1 MDANPLPTSLLE
13 AVRYFTDLD
22 VATDFVAKL
31 RWPNGPVCPKCDGT
45 AHSYLTTRRV
55 WKCKACTKQF
65 SVKVGTIFE
74 DSALGLDK
82 WLPAIWLIANSKNG
96 ISSHE
101 LGRALGVT
109 QKSTWFMLHRI
120 RLAMQTGSFA
130 KFAGEVEV
138 DETYIGGKARN
149 MHYADRVRKFGKGK
163 KGGHPSIGKTP
174 VMGLIERGGA
184 VRTYVVKDATK
195 NTLQSRIRETVEPG
209 AALYTDTLP
218 AYSGLDAD
226 YDHRTVDHAERYVD
240 GQVHTNHMENFW
252 SLLKRGLHGTYI
264 SVEPY
269 HLFRYLDERMFTFNL
284 RDLTD
289 LGRFTAVLTAC
300 AGRRVTYMELT
311 GKA

>member
-1 MDANPLPTSLLE
+1 MDAKPLPTSLLE

-31 RWPNGPVCPKCDGT
+31 RWPNGPVCPRCGGT
-45 AHSYLTTRRV
+45 EYSYLTTRRV
-55 WKCKACTKQF
+55 WRCKSCKKQY

-82 WLPAIWLIANSKNG
+82 WLPAIWLAANSKNG

-101 LGRALGVT
+101 LGRALGIT
-109 QKSTWFMLHRI
+109 QKSAWFMLHRI

-130 KFAGEVEV
+130 KFSGEVEV

-149 MHYADRVRKFGKGK
+149 MHKSSPKRQK
-163 KGGHPSIGKTP
+163 IGRGRSGDKTI
-174 VMGLIERGGA
+174 VVGMVERGGN
-184 VRTYVVKDATK
+184 VRARVAPDATRA
-195 NTLQSRIRETVEPG
+195 TLHGYVRDSVEPG
-209 AALYTDTLP
+209 SALYTDAWK
-218 AYSGLDAD
+218 AYSGLEID
-226 YDHRTVDHAERYVD
+226 YAHRTVDHAEQYVS
-240 GQVHTNHMENFW
+240 GRVHTNTMENFW

-264 SVEPY
+264 SVEPF
-269 HLFRYLDERMFTFNL
+269 HLFRYLDERVFTFNL

-300 AGRRVTYMELT
+300 AGRRLTYAELT
-311 GKA
+311 GQR